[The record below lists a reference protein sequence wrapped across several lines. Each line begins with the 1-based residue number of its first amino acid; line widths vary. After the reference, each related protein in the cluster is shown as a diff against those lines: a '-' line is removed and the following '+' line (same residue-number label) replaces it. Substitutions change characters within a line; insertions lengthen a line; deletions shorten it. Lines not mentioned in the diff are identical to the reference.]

1 MDNNNAQNPIPWA
14 LQFTIYSGKWGN
26 QLIPR
31 VSDERIQEIREHIR
45 IHKIARANIPKES
58 KHIRFNYLKFS
69 QMKKRIEGMILG
81 IDQYFSNPQSLL
93 KDFYVRQKTLY
104 VARLN
109 FLENL
114 RIRCREIYSE
124 KNFCILKKL
133 SLLSKI
139 FVKL

>member
-1 MDNNNAQNPIPWA
+1 MVVKLYGIIPIRLLNRIKVKSVNIKGKYFMNNKNGQNAIPLA

-31 VSDERIQEIREHIR
+31 VSDERIQEIRENIR

-58 KHIRFNYLKFS
+58 KHIRFNYLKYS
-69 QMKKRIEGMILG
+69 QMKKRIEGMISG
-81 IDQYFSNPQSLL
+81 INQYVSNPQSLL
-93 KDFYVRQKTLY
+93 KDFYIRQKTLF

-114 RIRCREIYSE
+114 
-124 KNFCILKKL
+124 
-133 SLLSKI
+133 
-139 FVKL
+139 